1 MKELNLEN
9 VKILAHSAI
18 RIDGSKVLYFDPYH
32 LTEET
37 HDADLIFVTHDH
49 FDHFS
54 VEDVLKVRNEKTL
67 LVAPRSCKETI
78 EKAAV
83 LPKDQLVFMEPG
95 DSAWLLGL
103 QAAAV
108 RAYNLNKKFH
118 PREND
123 WLGYV
128 VTMDGVSY
136 YVAGDTDATPEL
148 LEVKADV
155 ALLPVGG
162 TYTMTAEE
170 AAEAALHMD
179 IQTAV
184 PTHFADIVGTPED
197 GPRFTRLFLEGR
209 KNA

>member
-9 VKILAHSAI
+9 VRILIHSAI
-18 RIDGSKVLYFDPYH
+18 RIEGSKVLYFDPFH
-32 LTEET
+32 LAEEP
-37 HDADLIFVTHDH
+37 HDADFIFITHDH

-54 VEDVLKVRNEKTL
+54 AEDVKKVASEKTIL
-67 LVAPRSCKETI
+67 CAPLSCKESI
-78 EKAAV
+78 EKSEV
-83 LPKDQLVFMEPG
+83 LPKENLVWLKPG
-95 DSAWLLGL
+95 DSAVFGGIKVLSV
-103 QAAAV
+103 A
-108 RAYNLNKKFH
+108 AYNIGKKFH
-118 PREND
+118 PKENG

-136 YVAGDTDATPEL
+136 YVAGDTDVTPEL
-148 LEVKADV
+148 LSVKADV

-184 PTHFADIVGTPED
+184 PTHFADIVGTPLD
-197 GPRFTRLFLEGR
+197 GPRFTKLYEEGR
-209 KNA
+209 RK